1 MTGESSPGDMLVL
14 KVWDPGTYG
23 SMARPLVVRCHF
35 YAELY
40 RLKADEKVLA
50 ELPLESSG
58 ELIRLIGK
66 MSSGVTGDALHNFVK
81 NELELKIGDEG
92 YSIYAID
99 DCQLAVIDCM
109 SVDSE
114 AVSTYLQGGL
124 DSLSERCRSL
134 ERVLSKPFPCLEEF
148 PCLQEMEGNVFSIM
162 GFFEPYQELYPSLK
176 RVLGDKLGG
185 GFESPEVAKVY
196 LTVADASLA
205 KAYEKFRAETVEPW
219 LDMLHRALIALKRP
233 K

>member
-1 MTGESSPGDMLVL
+1 MTGEGLLGDMLVL
-14 KVWDPGTYG
+14 KVWNPGTYG

-40 RLKADEKVLA
+40 RLKADEKAPA

-58 ELIRLIGK
+58 ELIRMIGK

-81 NELELKIGDEG
+81 NELELKVRDEG
-92 YSIYAID
+92 YSIYAVD

-124 DSLSERCRSL
+124 GSLSEHFRVL
-134 ERVLSKPFPCLEEF
+134 ERLLSEPFPCLEEMNGKIF
-148 PCLQEMEGNVFSIM
+148 EIM
-162 GFFEPYQELYPSLK
+162 GLLEPYQKLYPSLK

-185 GFESPEVAKVY
+185 GFESLEVARVY

-205 KAYEKFRAETVEPW
+205 KAYEQFRAETLEPW
-219 LDMLHRALIALKRP
+219 LDILRRALRAIQRTK
-233 K
+233 

>member
-1 MTGESSPGDMLVL
+1 MTGESSQGDTLVL

-23 SMARPLVVRCHF
+23 MMARPLVVRSHF

-40 RLKADEKVLA
+40 RLPADEEISA

-66 MSSGVTGDALHNFVK
+66 MTSGVTGDALHNFVK
-81 NELELKIGDEG
+81 NELELKLSDEG
-92 YSIYAID
+92 YNIYAID
-99 DCQLAVIDCM
+99 DYQLAVIDYI
-109 SVDSE
+109 SVDSD

-124 DSLSERCRSL
+124 DSLAEHCRDL
-134 ERVLSKPFPCLEEF
+134 ERLLSEPFPCLEE
-148 PCLQEMEGNVFSIM
+148 MEGNVFEIM
-162 GFFEPYQELYPSLK
+162 GLLEPYQKLYPSLK

-205 KAYEKFRAETVEPW
+205 KAYEQFRAETMEPW
-219 LDMLHRALIALKRP
+219 LDMLRRVLRAIQKP

>member
-1 MTGESSPGDMLVL
+1 MNCESSPGDTLVL

-40 RLKADEKVLA
+40 RLKTDEKAPA

-58 ELIRLIGK
+58 ELIRMIGK

-81 NELELKIGDEG
+81 NELELKVGDEG
-92 YSIYAID
+92 YSIYAVD

-124 DSLSERCRSL
+124 GSLSEHFRVL
-134 ERVLSKPFPCLEEF
+134 ERLLSEPFPRLE
-148 PCLQEMEGNVFSIM
+148 EMEGNIFEIM
-162 GFFEPYQELYPSLK
+162 GLLEPYQKLYPSLK

-185 GFESPEVAKVY
+185 GFDSPEVARVY

-205 KAYEKFRAETVEPW
+205 KDYEHLRAETVEPW
-219 LDMLHRALIALKRP
+219 LDILRRALRAIQRP

>member
-14 KVWDPGTYG
+14 KVWDPGMYG
-23 SMARPLVVRCHF
+23 TMARPLVVRCHF

-40 RLKADEKVLA
+40 RLKVDEKALA

-58 ELIRLIGK
+58 ELIRMIGK

-81 NELELKIGDEG
+81 NELELKVRDED
-92 YSIYAID
+92 YSIYAVD

-124 DSLSERCRSL
+124 DSLFEHCHALERILSEPFPSL
-134 ERVLSKPFPCLEEF
+134 E
-148 PCLQEMEGNVFSIM
+148 EMNGNIFEIM
-162 GFFEPYQELYPSLK
+162 GLLEPYQKLYPSLK

-185 GFESPEVAKVY
+185 EFESPEVARVY

-205 KAYEKFRAETVEPW
+205 KAYEQFRAETVEPW
-219 LDMLHRALIALKRP
+219 LDILRRVLRAVQRTK
-233 K
+233 